1 MHASPTG
8 DRRMPVPWRVYAAF
22 FVYALSMGSFYPR
35 LADLQRLLGLS
46 EGVLG
51 MALSGV
57 AVGTI
62 VALTWGTAAV
72 ARVGH
77 RRVLLL
83 LLPLIAGLYA
93 LASWAPNA
101 WVLFAL
107 LVPTGMCIG
116 AVEQVVNLEADR
128 VEHGLGRRIMNR
140 AHAFWSLGFGAA
152 GLISAGVSWLGLG
165 IHAHLALMSGVSL
178 LGTVVLL
185 GGMQPAAQRPGV
197 ALGDDHRGGVVTSG
211 PTRTIGW
218 LVLACLGAMLLEG
231 AAIDWSAIYMRE
243 VFQGGTVVGGLAVA
257 SAAACQAVVRL
268 MADPFVE
275 RHGPVRVARSLL
287 LLLALGAVSVVLAPN
302 VATALMGFALIGAGT
317 SVLFPLAMS
326 AAAQLP
332 DRPAAINVAALAQT
346 TFVVYLLA
354 PPLLGWVAQAWGLRA
369 TFAVALPVVAA
380 GYAAASALAV
390 RSKAAPAER
399 APLI

>member
-1 MHASPTG
+1 
-8 DRRMPVPWRVYAAF
+8 MPVQWRVYAAF
-22 FVYALSMGSFYPR
+22 FMYALSMGSFYPR
-35 LADLQRLLGLS
+35 LADLQRVLALS

-51 MALSGV
+51 LALSGV

-72 ARVGH
+72 ARAGH

-83 LLPLIAGLYA
+83 LLPLIAGCYA

-107 LVPTGMCIG
+107 LVPAGLCIG

-128 VEHGLGRRIMNR
+128 VEHRLGRRIMNR

-165 IHAHLALMSGVSL
+165 MHAHLALMGVVSL
-178 LGTVVLL
+178 VGTGVLL
-185 GGMQPAAQRPGV
+185 SGMQPAAQRPGV
-197 ALGDDHRGGVVTSG
+197 VLGGGDRDGFATAG
-211 PTRTIGW
+211 PTRAIGL

-243 VFQGGTVVGGLAVA
+243 VFQGGTVVGGFAVA
-257 SAAACQAVVRL
+257 SAAACQAGVRFL
-268 MADPFVE
+268 ADPFVE
-275 RHGPVRVARSLL
+275 RYGPVRVARTLL
-287 LLLALGAVSVVLAPN
+287 LLLAIGAAVVVMAPN
-302 VATALMGFALIGAGT
+302 IPTALMGFALIGGGT

-332 DRPAAINVAALAQT
+332 DRPAALNVAALAQT

-369 TFAVALPVVAA
+369 TFGVALPVVALGYVA
-380 GYAAASALAV
+380 GSALGV
-390 RSKAAPAER
+390 RWKAAPEQR
-399 APLI
+399 TPLI